1 MPRGRKKVV
10 AEVQEVKEVKEV
22 KEQVEAPKVKKVLP
36 ETVVKCSHCGS
47 LTFYN
52 EGKCKWCYKDLEVK

>member
-1 MPRGRKKVV
+1 MPRERKKVV

-22 KEQVEAPKVKKVLP
+22 KEQVEAPKVKISP

>member
-1 MPRGRKKVV
+1 MPRGKKKVV
-10 AEVQEVKEVKEV
+10 AEVQEVKEVKE
-22 KEQVEAPKVKKVLP
+22 QVEAPKVKISP

>member
-10 AEVQEVKEVKEV
+10 AEVQEVKEVKE
-22 KEQVEAPKVKKVLP
+22 QVEAPKVKISP